1 LAALVLSC
9 VALSAWGQAAR
20 EGAQPEGASGVAQRE
35 AVRASRHMVAAA
47 NPLAAEA
54 GRAVLRAGGSAVDAA
69 VAVQMALNV
78 VEPQSSGIGGGGFL
92 VHYEKKS
99 GKVTTYDG
107 RETAPAGARAD
118 MFLGPNGQPLAFR
131 EAVVGGISVG
141 VPGAL
146 RLLEAAHKAHG
157 RLPWAK
163 LFESGIEFARDGFD
177 VSPRLAKLMAD
188 DREALGRHPATARH
202 FLLPDGA
209 PRPEGSRLFSV
220 ALGDTF
226 ARIAADGAGAFY
238 AGDIARDIVAAVRN
252 APSLPGSMT
261 EADLAA
267 YKAVERAPVCGAY
280 RAYRICGMGPPSSGG
295 IAVLQIL
302 ALIEPFPMPGFAPD
316 GDQTAHFL
324 AEASR
329 FAFADRNR
337 YVGDPAFVAVPTYG
351 LTSRVYLNERSMALD
366 SLRALKSVPA
376 GDPPRQGGLRI
387 PPLVEQDEW
396 SATSHI
402 AVVDGEGNAVSFT
415 TTIEAVF
422 GSRLMARGFLL
433 NNQLTD
439 FAFRPTIEGEPVAN
453 RVEPGKRPRSST
465 SPTLVFK
472 GEALRAV
479 VGSAGGAR
487 IIGHVART
495 LVGLL
500 DHDLD
505 MQQAIAQRHVIN
517 MGGATE
523 LENPA
528 PQPLIQLMGARG
540 HEVRTLEITSG
551 LHGIEIR
558 DGRLIGG
565 ADTRREGVALGD

>member
-1 LAALVLSC
+1 
-9 VALSAWGQAAR
+9 
-20 EGAQPEGASGVAQRE
+20 
-35 AVRASRHMVAAA
+35 MVAAA

-92 VHYEKKS
+92 VHYDKKS

-107 RETAPAGARAD
+107 RETAPAGAKPD

-131 EAVVGGISVG
+131 DAVVGGIAVG

-163 LFESGIEFARDGFD
+163 LFEGGIQLARDGFD
-177 VSPRLAKLMAD
+177 LSPRLAKLIAD

-202 FLLPDGA
+202 FLMPDGSA
-209 PRPEGSRLFSV
+209 RPEGSRLFSV

-226 ARIAADGAGAFY
+226 ARIAAQGAGAFY
-238 AGDIARDIVAAVRN
+238 AGDIARDIVAAVRG
-252 APSLPGSMT
+252 APSLPGTLS

-267 YKAVERAPVCGAY
+267 YRAIERAPVCGAY
-280 RAYRICGMGPPSSGG
+280 RHYRVCGMSPPSSGG

-302 ALIEPFPMPGFAPD
+302 ALIEPFPMPSFAPD

-376 GDPPRQGGLRI
+376 GDPPRQGGRRA
-387 PPLVEQDEW
+387 PPPVEQDEW

-402 AVVDGEGNAVSFT
+402 AIVDGEGNAVSFT

-439 FAFRPTIEGEPVAN
+439 FAFRPTVEGEPVAN

-465 SPTLVFK
+465 SPTLVFR
-472 GEALRAV
+472 GDELRAV

-487 IIGHVART
+487 IIGHVARA

-505 MQQAIAQRHVIN
+505 MQQAMSQRHVVN
-517 MGGATE
+517 LGGPTE
-523 LENPA
+523 IESPA
-528 PQPLIQLMGARG
+528 PPTLVQLLEARG
-540 HEVRTLEITSG
+540 HEVKTLEITSG

-565 ADTRREGVALGD
+565 ADPRREGVALGD